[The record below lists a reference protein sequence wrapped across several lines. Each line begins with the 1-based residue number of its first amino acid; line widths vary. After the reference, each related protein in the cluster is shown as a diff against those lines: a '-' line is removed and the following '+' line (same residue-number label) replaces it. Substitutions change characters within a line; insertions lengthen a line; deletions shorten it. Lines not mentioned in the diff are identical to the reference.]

1 MSDMSSSGTGDAGS
15 NQERMVLIREGMDV
29 EDTAGER
36 IGKVT
41 DIRMADPYATAG
53 DNQGSVAQPVG
64 GFAVA
69 MGSDGEPNVASWLSG
84 QLRRSGYIK
93 IDDKR
98 HFRRDHHY
106 YASADDIVS
115 VEADTVRL
123 AKARDELIT
132 PLPTD

>member
-1 MSDMSSSGTGDAGS
+1 MSTTPSSSGTGDAGS

-29 EDTAGER
+29 EDASGEL

-41 DIRMADPYATAG
+41 DIRMGDPYATAG
-53 DNQGSVAQPVG
+53 EVQEPATRPVA

-69 MGSDGEPNVASWLSG
+69 MGADGEPNVASWLAG
-84 QLRRSGYIK
+84 RLRRTGYIK

-106 YASADDIVS
+106 YASADEIVS

-123 AKARDELIT
+123 SKVCDELIT
-132 PLPTD
+132 PAN